1 MSQVGKRADV
11 KDTPRSM
18 CTTRLMMSASPTPPE
33 KQAIRNQNINKL
45 PLKKR
50 FNANSSE
57 FDDKQEKDEHIK
69 TDQNEKT
76 ENRKEQICKKKNE
89 LKTTPRILPG
99 VIRHGTNPN
108 CALAYYYNYSKS

>member
-1 MSQVGKRADV
+1 MYQLGKWADV
-11 KDTPRSM
+11 KGTQSSM
-18 CTTRLMMSASPTPPE
+18 CTTRLMMSASTSPQET
-33 KQAIRNQNINKL
+33 QAIRHQKINNL

-50 FNANSSE
+50 FNANSLE
-57 FDDKQEKDEHIK
+57 LNCKQENDEHVK

-76 ENRKEQICKKKNE
+76 ENRKEQICKKKTE

-99 VIRHGTNPN
+99 VIRHGTNPH